1 MDHQLKFFVKYRY
14 FIGILTEFLES
25 GKKTPALTNPLLHKC
40 SVTISV
46 SLGEIAWQLKKNME
60 F

>member
-25 GKKTPALTNPLLHKC
+25 GKKNSSFNESAFAQMFSNY
-40 SVTISV
+40 
-46 SLGEIAWQLKKNME
+46 
-60 F
+60 